1 MTGDENRPALSGTSG
16 IAAWHEDVCIH
27 VPSPNRE
34 PACVVEHAEK
44 RYTNSRHFWIWARPS
59 RRGAGGAETFPG
71 RIRNRRK
78 ARSSHSRG
86 GAFEA
91 DETSFCAAHRAQ
103 RVVYENPIQRPP
115 QATPNHRTN
124 DTSAVDRLS
133 WGRSDR
139 SIRTTRRRTV
149 NVKRSTRKSD
159 VIFTQKAKL

>member
-1 MTGDENRPALSGTSG
+1 MTGDENRPALSGTGG
-16 IAAWHEDVCIH
+16 IAAWHEDVRIH

-44 RYTNSRHFWIWARPS
+44 RYTNSRYFWMAATFPARS
-59 RRGAGGAETFPG
+59 RRGREL
-71 RIRNRRK
+71 
-78 ARSSHSRG
+78 
-86 GAFEA
+86 
-91 DETSFCAAHRAQ
+91 
-103 RVVYENPIQRPP
+103 YENPIQRPP

-133 WGRSDR
+133 RGRSDR
-139 SIRTTRRRTV
+139 SICTTRRRTV